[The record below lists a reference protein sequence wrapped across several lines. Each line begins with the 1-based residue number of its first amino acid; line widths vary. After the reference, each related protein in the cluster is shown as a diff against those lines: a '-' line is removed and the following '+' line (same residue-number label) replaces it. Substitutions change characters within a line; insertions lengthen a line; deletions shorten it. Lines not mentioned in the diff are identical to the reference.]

1 MEISKRLTAVA
12 EFVKYRTIADIGTDH
27 GYIPCFLALN
37 KKIDSAFACDVNEGP
52 LEKAKE
58 NIALN
63 GLENVIKPR
72 LGSGLSALGDDTA
85 ETIVI
90 AGMGGLL
97 ICNILNDEKEKLK
110 NVKQL
115 VLQPQ
120 RDTDSVRKLLHSLG
134 FVIEDEE
141 MLIDNGKYYTIISA
155 VHGSEKYENET
166 DYLYGRKLMEKKS
179 PVLKEYLEKMK
190 SKYEKI
196 LSKTAEKSE
205 TDESIEKMKVQCRMA
220 EEVLEKL

>member
-1 MEISKRLTAVA
+1 M
-12 EFVKYRTIADIGTDH
+12 
-27 GYIPCFLALN
+27 
-37 KKIDSAFACDVNEGP
+37 
-52 LEKAKE
+52 
-58 NIALN
+58 
-63 GLENVIKPR
+63 
-72 LGSGLSALGDDTA
+72 GDDTA

-110 NVKQL
+110 NIKQL

-155 VHGSEKYENET
+155 VHGSEKYEDET

>member
-12 EFVKYRTIADIGTDH
+12 GFVKYRTIADIGTDH

-63 GLENVIKPR
+63 GLENVIKPC
-72 LGSGLSALGDDTA
+72 LGSGLSALGNDTA
-85 ETIVI
+85 KTIVI

-110 NVKQL
+110 NIKQL

-120 RDTDSVRKLLHSLG
+120 RDTDSVRKLLHSLD

-155 VHGSEKYENET
+155 VHGSEKYDSDI
-166 DYLYGRKLMEKKS
+166 DYLYGKKLIEKKS

-196 LSKTAEKSE
+196 LSKTAEKSD

>member
-110 NVKQL
+110 NIKQL

-141 MLIDNGKYYTIISA
+141 MLIDNGKYYTII
-155 VHGSEKYENET
+155 K
-166 DYLYGRKLMEKKS
+166 
-179 PVLKEYLEKMK
+179 
-190 SKYEKI
+190 
-196 LSKTAEKSE
+196 
-205 TDESIEKMKVQCRMA
+205 
-220 EEVLEKL
+220 